1 MSARL
6 TVLGSCGA
14 WPEAGR
20 SCSGYLLEIDGFRVV
35 LDSGYGTLPRLL
47 EALGNPRA
55 EGLDAVVIT
64 HRHPDHCV
72 DLHGLFRARSLGKAK
87 GPPIPIYA
95 GEGVQERVFGLEEP
109 DGVDSVRQTFD
120 WHALPAEPAEVGP
133 FRLFS
138 HALPHYVPNAGIR
151 LESAGLTVA
160 YTGDS
165 GPDAGI
171 VELARG
177 ADLLIAESTEAEKSG
192 GDGADQYLSAAEAAG
207 FAAQAGAKRLLLSH
221 FWPGMDRPEARRAA
235 AAKFDGEILLAY
247 EGAVIPLG

>member
-1 MSARL
+1 MTARL

-35 LDSGYGTLPRLL
+35 LDLGYGTLPRLL

-109 DGVDSVRQTFD
+109 DGADSVRQTFD

-151 LESAGLTVA
+151 LESDGLTVA
-160 YTGDS
+160 YTGDT
-165 GPDAGI
+165 GPDDAI
-171 VELARG
+171 VDLARG
-177 ADLLIAESTEAEKSG
+177 ADLLIAECIGVREPNG
-192 GDGADQYLSAAEAAG
+192 GASAVHLAADDAAEAASR
-207 FAAQAGAKRLLLSH
+207 AGASRLLLSH
-221 FWPGMDRPEARRAA
+221 FWPGMDRSEARRAA
-235 AAKFDGEILLAY
+235 AATFDGEILLAD